1 MRAISLLRRHFG
13 SSSAAADLYNAPS
26 RPDASREAEDASVG
40 ELRLSANSTGW
51 HDESDPAAS
60 TTAAAR
66 AGAAKNAVDIG
77 SLLAA
82 VDMANS
88 FGLSLEQPSTNSSN
102 SSRNSTASGSS
113 SSNSR
118 SSSRQPPAAAPA
130 KGPDKPAQAAV
141 AAKKPLP
148 PPLKPAAAKAAASSS
163 IAAKLFGG
171 GKSTCTCLRAD
182 PAVLRKH
189 CSVNDRGWPENNM
202 QLVTDC
208 FDLLVNKTSD
218 YLQVQNHNPG
228 QGMDCSKQLLMHT
241 FWSGDMNWKLK
252 AVIQSFLFTHYSND
266 TSCRPKPMLNVW
278 LQTVEPTRYVNE
290 NVGRCSLAPPLC
302 LLCKQVVFVSQGG
315 TL

>member
-1 MRAISLLRRHFG
+1 MQATAAVLLTGSSARPSLDNPLRAIGLLRRHFG
-13 SSSAAADLYNAPS
+13 CSSAAADLYNAPS
-26 RPDASREAEDASVG
+26 QPDANSEINGTSVG
-40 ELRLSANSTGW
+40 ELRLAANSTGW
-51 HDESDPAAS
+51 HDQSDPAAS
-60 TTAAAR
+60 TTTAEAAAG
-66 AGAAKNAVDIG
+66 AGAAQNAVSIG

-88 FGLSLEQPSTNSSN
+88 YGLSLEQPSTNSS
-102 SSRNSTASGSS
+102 SRNSTASGSS
-113 SSNSR
+113 SSGSNSR

-130 KGPDKPAQAAV
+130 KGPAKPAQAAV
-141 AAKKPLP
+141 TAKKTTPLP
-148 PPLKPAAAKAAASSS
+148 PPHKKPAAAKAAASSSS

-189 CSVNDRGWPENNM
+189 CSVNDRGWPANNT

-218 YLQVQNHNPG
+218 YLRVQNHNPG
-228 QGMDCSKQLLMHT
+228 QEGTDCRKQLLMHT

-266 TSCRPKPMLNVW
+266 TSCRPKPLLNVW
-278 LQTVEPTRYVNE
+278 LQTVEPTR
-290 NVGRCSLAPPLC
+290 
-302 LLCKQVVFVSQGG
+302 
-315 TL
+315 